1 MNINFTPEN
10 PMQLKNLS
18 IKTKILSSFTLIL
31 LIIVGVGWAGYS
43 ATVKIGKASTIV
55 DAAMEIKLAVRT
67 DMQMLMELLAADELE
82 TLNSAWEEH
91 LQTVATFDSYAET
104 ILKGGEIEGTMFYAT
119 HSPQVREILQ
129 NADTIHN
136 NEFMP
141 LIQQIYDI
149 KKSTLTNKR
158 ISAEEQ
164 QNLQETDIKADLIGT
179 TLMEKL
185 GGVEEFSTE
194 EMHQATS
201 QAKYQI
207 IIGVLFALVCA
218 LTCGIV
224 LIRQIVLPLNNAVL
238 FASKVAS
245 GNLTTTLSIHQEDE
259 IGQLAA
265 ALNKM
270 VENLRQILIII
281 SENSSQVAA
290 SSEELSATSSEM
302 ANGAEKLATQSGTV
316 SATTEEITTSMQTV
330 STTAERMSLR
340 ADDISANSKEMFNN
354 ITSTAAAIEEMSAS
368 IQEVAENCQMAS
380 QQANQSTQASKES
393 SEKINQLSQSSEDI
407 SKVIDIITEISE
419 QTKLLALNATIEA
432 ARAGEAGK
440 GFAVVANEVKD
451 LAKQTAG
458 ATMQI
463 ADQIK
468 NIQNQTQDVVHNI
481 NLTSEF
487 NQKLNEITTTIAAAV
502 EEQTAVTNEVAQTMA
517 ASASGVEKTTTAIQE
532 LATNIEDEILGSV
545 QEAVTGVENISTNI
559 QGVNNVAHDTSEG
572 ANAIKGA
579 ALELANLAIKLQ
591 TEVSKF
597 AL

>member
-1 MNINFTPEN
+1 
-10 PMQLKNLS
+10 MQLKNLS

-31 LIIVGVGWAGYS
+31 LIIVVVGWAGYS

-67 DMQMLMELLAADELE
+67 DMQMLMELLAADEME
-82 TLNSAWEEH
+82 PLNGAWEEH
-91 LQTVATFDSYAET
+91 LQTVATFDSYAEA
-104 ILKGGEIEGTMFYAT
+104 ILKGGEIDGTMFYAT
-119 HSPQVREILQ
+119 HSPQVREILM

-136 NEFMP
+136 NDFMP
-141 LIQQIYDI
+141 LIQQIYDV
-149 KKSTLTNKR
+149 KKTTLINKR
-158 ISAEEQ
+158 MSAEEQ
-164 QNLQETDIKADLIGT
+164 QNLQATDNKADLIGT
-179 TLMEKL
+179 ALMEKL
-185 GGVEEFSTE
+185 GGVEEFSGE
-194 EMHQATS
+194 EMRQATS
-201 QAKYQI
+201 QARYQI

-238 FASKVAS
+238 FASKVAA

-302 ANGAEKLATQSGTV
+302 ASGAEKLATQSGTV

-330 STTAERMSLR
+330 STTAERMSVR

-591 TEVSKF
+591 TEVAKF
-597 AL
+597 SI